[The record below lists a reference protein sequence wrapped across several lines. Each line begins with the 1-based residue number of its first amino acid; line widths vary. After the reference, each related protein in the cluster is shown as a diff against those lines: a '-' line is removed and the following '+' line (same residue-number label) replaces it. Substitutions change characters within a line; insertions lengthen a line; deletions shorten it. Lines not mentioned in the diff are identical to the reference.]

1 MCVCCVLVCVCV
13 CVCRKLQQASVVVN
27 RYASQQAELESSLAQ
42 SRAELE
48 RVQRALAEKEAEVSQ
63 TRAERG
69 ASESSLSSRTAQLE
83 AELTA
88 LRASSASASS
98 TVAELQAEL
107 SAARGKVEA
116 LEEKAKG
123 KPSAK
128 CFISVEDAGKSA
140 AGDADAPLF
149 PGVLESGR
157 AVKFTWSLSGTV
169 RIQWYRSFRGS
180 DWQLIPGKVAT
191 RPTYN
196 INADDIGACLRAEA
210 THTENGRSVYAETGP
225 VHPSSLLVRS
235 LAELVRKLDASFQ
248 VESANAAEADKQRR
262 ILLNKEK
269 IKLQDAK
276 GKTVAKKEWGE
287 AVRVLID
294 GDSERRFSV
303 QIEQNGPVVNYIA
316 NNGKL
321 RDLIIVT
328 MRTFVWLITKHAGK
342 LNKEL
347 DHDIALSL
355 YVRTLSEQANVQKM
369 GVVPASPAG
378 KRTSVGGGAGAK
390 APAGATGKGQQGTPA
405 SKKAGESGSTPST
418 PVSHSAAT
426 PGQPSNGRRQSG
438 AGEDDWGGFGL
449 PPPAAAGGGLTTA
462 GVTVSQPIAANGGG
476 GGGGG
481 GGPPRAVKRN
491 ADGDEVDDEGFIVT
505 KQRGFD
511 EYATHHTH
519 TTHTHTHTHTRTH
532 THTHTHNTTAHHV

>member
-1 MCVCCVLVCVCV
+1 M
-13 CVCRKLQQASVVVN
+13 VVN
-27 RYASQQAELESSLAQ
+27 KYAAQQSELESSLAQ

-48 RVQRALAEKEAEVSQ
+48 RVQRALAEREAETAQ
-63 TRAERG
+63 IRADRG

-88 LRASSASASS
+88 LRASSASSS
-98 TVAELQAEL
+98 ATIAELQAEL
-107 SAARGKVEA
+107 SASRAKVEG
-116 LEEKAKG
+116 LEERVKG

-128 CFISVEDAGKSA
+128 CSIAVEDAGKA
-140 AGDADAPLF
+140 TTEVDAPLF

-157 AVKFTWSLSGTV
+157 SVKFSWSLSGSV
-169 RIQWYRSFRGS
+169 RIQWFRSFRGS

-191 RPTYN
+191 RPSYT
-196 INADDIGACLRAEA
+196 ISADDIGACLRAEA

-235 LAELVRKLDASFQ
+235 LAELLRKLDASFQ
-248 VESANAAEADKQRR
+248 VESANAADADKQRR

-276 GKTVAKKEWGE
+276 GKTVAKKEWGD
-287 AVRVLID
+287 AVRAVID

-303 QIEQNGPVVNYIA
+303 QIEQNGPVVNYVA
-316 NNGKL
+316 NNGRL
-321 RDLIIVT
+321 RDLIVVT
-328 MRTFVWLITKHAGK
+328 LRTFVWVISKHQGK
-342 LNKEL
+342 LNKDL

-355 YVRTLSEQANVQKM
+355 YVRTLNEQSNVGRM

-378 KRTSVGGGAGAK
+378 KRTSVGGGVK
-390 APAGATGKGQQGTPA
+390 TPAGAAGKGQQGTPA
-405 SKKAGESGSTPST
+405 SKQQKGGGGDGGSTPST

-438 AGEDDWGGFGL
+438 AGDDDWGGFGL
-449 PPPAAAGGGLTTA
+449 PPPAAAGGGLSTA
-462 GVTVSQPIAANGGG
+462 GVTVSAPISSASSSAQSNGGG
-476 GGGGG
+476 GGGAGA
-481 GGPPRAVKRN
+481 PNRPVKRN
-491 ADGDEVDDEGFIVT
+491 AEGEEVDDEGFIVT

-511 EYATHHTH
+511 ESTTP
-519 TTHTHTHTHTRTH
+519 TTHTYTQRRTQEVNR
-532 THTHTHNTTAHHV
+532 TQPLAPPASP